1 MNRFV
6 VIDIGNTST
15 SLGLVEGRHLVRL
28 GRMPS
33 REGRE
38 PAKILARL
46 RRLSGAR
53 GMEDAVL
60 CSVVPALNAAWTRVL
75 ARQCGRPPIV
85 VGHRTRMNVRVDYPH
100 PATIGADRLAN
111 AVAGWERYH
120 SPVIVAD
127 FGTALTFDVITGD
140 GRYVGGVIAPGLP
153 LMTDYLAERTALL
166 PHIGLGGRFGAYG
179 RSTRE
184 AMRVGAMVGYRGMVR
199 EILEHIKTGL
209 DDQRVH
215 FCATG
220 GYAARAVAGLD
231 VPVEILPH
239 LTLEGLMLIRELNRG
254 GEGTTRLDHACLS
267 GRKLRNTRKA
277 RKDGG

>member
-1 MNRFV
+1 MRYV

-15 SLGLVEGRHLVRL
+15 SVAVVEGRHMVRH

-33 REGRE
+33 REGRR
-38 PAKILARL
+38 PAAILALL
-46 RRLSGAR
+46 RRLAGKRAI
-53 GMEDAVL
+53 EDAVL
-60 CSVVPALNAAWTRVL
+60 CSVVPALNGTWTRVL
-75 ARQCGRPPIV
+75 ARECGLQPIV
-85 VGHRTRMNVRVDYPH
+85 VDYRTRMNVRVDYPH
-100 PATIGADRLAN
+100 PTTIGADRLAN

-140 GRYVGGVIAPGLP
+140 GRYVGGVIVPGLP
-153 LMTDYLAERTALL
+153 LMTDYMAERTALL

-184 AMRVGAMVGYRGMVR
+184 AMRIGAMVGYRGMVR
-199 EILEHIKTGL
+199 EILAHIKAGL
-209 DDQRVH
+209 DDERVH

-220 GYAARAVAGLD
+220 GYAARALTGLD

-239 LTLEGLMLIRELNRG
+239 LTLDGLVLLRELNRG
-254 GEGTTRLDHACLS
+254 GGEL
-267 GRKLRNTRKA
+267 RKA
-277 RKDGG
+277 RKARK